1 MYFVTKISSPEWWQ
15 FLWSVLKKFKVLKLI
30 SSNIELGL
38 CWICDAAHVLEFLDI
53 QEFLTNRNNTNN
65 TSDFYQICQSHI
77 RSLFWVFLQYLSSE
91 NSKRVYREIAGYQSI
106 EFSILILLE
115 KFYPKGIKSQISQC
129 ERPDSK
135 FMSNVDGPQVPTF
148 LKTNGP

>member
-1 MYFVTKISSPEWWQ
+1 MIEFELVKIRHFGPSAFKNMVTCGPSTLGSEFWFFVFLRNLIWNQPIWAFCHQNFVTKISSPEWWYVGN
-15 FLWSVLKKFKVLKLI
+15 FYDRYKKFKVLKLI

-77 RSLFWVFLQYLSSE
+77 RSLFWVFYNIFSVKIQ
-91 NSKRVYREIAGYQSI
+91 K
-106 EFSILILLE
+106 EFT
-115 KFYPKGIKSQISQC
+115 G
-129 ERPDSK
+129 
-135 FMSNVDGPQVPTF
+135 T
-148 LKTNGP
+148 